1 MLYVMPIKY
10 LDSIKKITEINLK
23 TSELS
28 KMAKQMSFVP
38 ESIQKMIERQNKY
51 MSNIPEIEIPKYNFS
66 KLDIPNFEY
75 LNLNIPKLN
84 IPKFD
89 FANSE
94 LLETLKKFSKIGER
108 IKNNPELQFVFIS
121 DLEVLNLKSAEEF
134 KASLIS
140 DLTDEDIK
148 QKDELL
154 NDNLIPYL
162 EELGIDTLW
171 IGANNV
177 LESQNNPDK
186 LRHCLISLRTI
197 LEYLIDEKLA
207 PIEELKNNER
217 FKKEFKRYHLGK
229 QKLEYVKVK
238 RADKIEYFTSKIEF
252 GMLEEFTKNEIQ
264 YVCDCYS
271 VLCNVHQP
279 NIGIT
284 ENQVRSLKVKTGIT
298 IWLLVYLN
306 DIIKN

>member
-1 MLYVMPIKY
+1 
-10 LDSIKKITEINLK
+10 
-23 TSELS
+23 
-28 KMAKQMSFVP
+28 MAKQMSFVP

>member
-1 MLYVMPIKY
+1 MPIKY